1 MDARFPVTTA
11 RLIIAFAFAIA
22 GAAVQT
28 ACTYPGSPALDALR
42 TRAEAGNVESQY
54 RLGLRHSSGRD
65 VEQDYE
71 TANAWFARAALAGYA
86 PAQFMMG
93 IAHYAG
99 RGAPIDHP
107 RAVAW
112 FEKAAEQGYAR
123 AQYQLGD
130 AYLNGRGVMPAPEWA
145 ARWFEKAA
153 AQGHADSQFSLAVA
167 FASGLGVPIDKAEAR
182 TWLLLAQANGHED
195 AVRLL
200 ASVTANLAPD
210 DIARSDRQAA
220 VWAPSAEAE
229 FADRATVR
237 FVENALSLLG
247 YEPGPVDGF
256 LDDQGRSAI
265 GEFRRAANES
275 IHGAVD
281 RNLVA
286 LLRRDLRARN
296 AGKPGG

>member
-1 MDARFPVTTA
+1 MTTA
-11 RLIIAFAFAIA
+11 RPILAFAFAIVA
-22 GAAVQT
+22 PAFQI
-28 ACTYPGSPALDALR
+28 ACTQPGMPAPDALR
-42 TRAEAGNVESQY
+42 TRAEAGNVESQH
-54 RLGLRHSSGRD
+54 RLGLRYLSGFD

-71 TANAWFARAALAGYA
+71 TANSWFARAALAGYA
-86 PAQFMMG
+86 PAQFMLG

-99 RGAPIDHP
+99 PGAHLDHAL
-107 RAVAW
+107 AVAL
-112 FEKAAEQGYAR
+112 FERAAEQGYAR

-130 AYLNGRGVMPAPEWA
+130 AYLNGRGMVPEPEWA

-153 AQGHADSQFSLAVA
+153 AQGHAASQFSLAVA

-182 TWLLLAQANGHED
+182 TWLLLAKANGHED
-195 AVRLL
+195 AARALT
-200 ASVTANLAPD
+200 SVTAGLAPD
-210 DIARSDRQAA
+210 DITRSDRQADI
-220 VWAPSAEAE
+220 WAPSAEAA

-247 YEPGPVDGF
+247 YDPGPVDGL

-265 GEFRRAANES
+265 GAYGRVVEDS
-275 IHGAVD
+275 VPGAVD

-296 AGKPGG
+296 AGKSGG